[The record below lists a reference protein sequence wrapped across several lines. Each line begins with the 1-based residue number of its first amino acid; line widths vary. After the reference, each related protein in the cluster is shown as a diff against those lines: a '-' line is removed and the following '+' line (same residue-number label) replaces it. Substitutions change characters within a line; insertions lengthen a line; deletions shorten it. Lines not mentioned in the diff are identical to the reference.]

1 MLKVR
6 KQYELARYIV
16 LHIFFFILNK
26 KVENGLDRIVKEIN
40 KAVLLFPRMYNK
52 CKYICIYYVM
62 GRILPPNPVLKQLTV
77 SLLFC
82 YRINIL

>member
-6 KQYELARYIV
+6 KKYELARYIL

-26 KVENGLDRIVKEIN
+26 KVENGLDRIVKGIN

-77 SLLFC
+77 NDLHCTKL
-82 YRINIL
+82 